1 MPDEW
6 LNGDRMR
13 DRPDHRHRSAA
24 RPSDLFANLTLD
36 FLLDRLAFKRDF
48 HAPGDR
54 IPEPSVFRYAA
65 RGAVA
70 RRCCRRG
77 RMSGL
82 PRISNPGNGPAG
94 SQPKRLSPP
103 GTAKPGGT
111 AGSNWSQ
118 NLCAGVL
125 VIPPCHTFTARP
137 SKKGGA

>member
-1 MPDEW
+1 VPDEW

-54 IPEPSVFRYAA
+54 IQNHLFLGMRL
-65 RGAVA
+65 AVPA

-82 PRISNPGNGPAG
+82 PRIPTQKWAGRKPA
-94 SQPKRLSPP
+94 KAALSPWNRE
-103 GTAKPGGT
+103 
-111 AGSNWSQ
+111 AGEPLQ
-118 NLCAGVL
+118 QL
-125 VIPPCHTFTARP
+125 VKTFAQ
-137 SKKGGA
+137 GY